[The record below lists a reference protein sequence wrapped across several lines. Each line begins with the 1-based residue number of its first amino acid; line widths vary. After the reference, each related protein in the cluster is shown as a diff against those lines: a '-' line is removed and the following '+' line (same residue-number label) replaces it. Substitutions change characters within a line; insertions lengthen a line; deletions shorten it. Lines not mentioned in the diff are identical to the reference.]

1 MTSVHDDNAQEVI
14 LASSG
19 LQTDGSTKKTQRRH
33 TLGEMLGLFALSL
46 SYGFIYNSILILVIP
61 VEVQRLSP
69 QKQSV
74 WVSLIMGG
82 GAVSQ
87 LASPVIGA
95 WSDRTNKRVSILV
108 YGTLLAIIG
117 IFGFIFVR
125 FTNSMAMLFMSN
137 LVTMV
142 GLAIIYSMLC
152 VLLNDCILPEQVGAG
167 SGALAILGTI
177 GSGCGY
183 SMFAAG
189 LPLEYTYTCYI
200 ISCLVCLGISLLF
213 IPSNLDAM
221 LSHAAEQLRSNTP
234 AGNNHDV
241 ASTKFSNLVLS
252 AVSLPSP
259 SRYPDFSFACFG
271 RLLFNSGLAAQ
282 VYMAY
287 YFRDVLKSPDPTKMV
302 SMVAVMSLV
311 GCTMAALPA
320 GLLSDRVGKKPVI
333 YTGIAICVT
342 AILLFL
348 VLTSMETLLLLGI
361 YYGVGNIAYLSV
373 DYAVGVASLPKVET
387 EEGTAP
393 VDAAK
398 DLGIFSMSASLGSVM
413 GQVLYGAVLDIY
425 STDVGGVTSYSS
437 AGFAVVFSLAAIFFT
452 LSGVSIRWIKCVR

>member
-1 MTSVHDDNAQEVI
+1 MTSMHDDSVQETI
-14 LASSG
+14 PLPGDDS
-19 LQTDGSTKKTQRRH
+19 QKKTQRKH
-33 TLGEMLGLFALSL
+33 TLGEMLGLFALSF
-46 SYGFIYNSILILVIP
+46 SYGFLYNSIIILVIP
-61 VEVQRLSP
+61 SEVQRLSP
-69 QKQSV
+69 HKQSV

-82 GAVSQ
+82 GAISQ

-95 WSDRTNKRVSILV
+95 WSDRTNKRVSILF
-108 YGTLLAIIG
+108 YGTFLAILG
-117 IFGFIFVR
+117 IIGFIIVR
-125 FTNSMAMLFMSN
+125 IINSMWVLLLSN
-137 LVTMV
+137 LVTMI

-183 SMFAAG
+183 GMFAAG
-189 LPLEYTYTCYI
+189 IPLVYTYTCYI
-200 ISCLVCLGISLLF
+200 LSCLACLGVSLLF

-221 LSHAAEQLRSNTP
+221 LSHAAEQLQSKTS
-234 AGNNHDV
+234 
-241 ASTKFSNLVLS
+241 STSTDSTQGGQLSLSQLFLS

-287 YFRDVLKSPDPTKMV
+287 YFRDVLKASDPTKMV

-311 GCTMAALPA
+311 GCTLAALPA
-320 GLLSDRVGKKPVI
+320 GFLSDRVGKKPVI
-333 YTGIAICVT
+333 YVGISICVS
-342 AILLFL
+342 AILSFL
-348 VLTSMETLLLLGI
+348 VLESIETLLLLGV
-361 YYGVGNIAYLSV
+361 YYGIGNIAYLSV
-373 DYAVGVASLPKVET
+373 DYAVGVAALPRAET

-393 VDAAK
+393 IDAAK

-425 STDVGGVTSYSS
+425 SNDMGGATSYSS
-437 AGFAVVFSLAAIFFT
+437 AGFAVVFSLAALFFT
-452 LSGVSIRWIKCVR
+452 LSGLSVRWIKCVR